1 MNQFSDAEYNQ
12 ILKDFDSYG
21 KVLLEAYQSEE
32 GKVKKEKAFVTIL
45 NYFKLYENRKG
56 VKNLSP
62 KEKDFLNE
70 ITFIIDDYEEKGGSV
85 FNNNK
90 TFLNAV
96 SKIYNKA
103 SYYIPTAMATV
114 AVVFAAYQINPKIV
128 KPSTETDNLA
138 SFFAGWLPL
147 PARQIAELYIADS
160 AALIIGTILSTFG
173 LSQIPAMGKYIA
185 GFFSEE
191 NAQDEKYLQMIR
203 ERKERFLLANK

>member
-1 MNQFSDAEYNQ
+1 
-12 ILKDFDSYG
+12 
-21 KVLLEAYQSEE
+21 
-32 GKVKKEKAFVTIL
+32 
-45 NYFKLYENRKG
+45 
-56 VKNLSP
+56 
-62 KEKDFLNE
+62 
-70 ITFIIDDYEEKGGSV
+70 
-85 FNNNK
+85 
-90 TFLNAV
+90 
-96 SKIYNKA
+96 
-103 SYYIPTAMATV
+103 MATV